1 MVKKT
6 MRKALGRKILKIEEM
21 KTFLCEVE
29 AILNSRPLTY
39 LYEEQDA
46 KTIRPIDF
54 ICPYADIQLP
64 IRRETGD
71 PYDEDYRPPE
81 ERNAFLEQFLKTIRT
96 LDRFWSIWQSEYLL
110 SLRETQ
116 KIIHPTSRLSEQR
129 SPKLGEIVIIQEDD
143 VPRGLWKM
151 GKVIEIR
158 RSSDEQIRSA
168 VLKTSTCQRL
178 ERPLNKL
185 YPLEI
190 RKPEANHGEEPQTLG
205 GHPPN
210 RETTANTNLHDHE
223 IGTPEQSSDERT
235 NADSNLL
242 SEGRQPDEWQRVRQL
257 EDNQYVKHP
266 GDKNLQAEQEEMPVE
281 KS

>member
-1 MVKKT
+1 DRLVGMVKKT
-6 MRKALGRKILKIEEM
+6 IRKALGRKILKTEEM
-21 KTFLCEVE
+21 TTFLSEVE
-29 AILNSRPLTY
+29 VILNSRPLTF

-64 IRRETGD
+64 IRRETDD

-81 ERNAFLEQFLKTIRT
+81 ERNAFLEQILKP
-96 LDRFWSIWQSEYLL
+96 SIWQSEYLL

-116 KIIHPTSRLSEQR
+116 KMIHPTLRLSEQR

-168 VLKTSTCQRL
+168 VLKTSTYQRL

-185 YPLEI
+185 YALEI
-190 RKPEANHGEEPQTLG
+190 RMPEANHDEEP
-205 GHPPN
+205 
-210 RETTANTNLHDHE
+210 
-223 IGTPEQSSDERT
+223 
-235 NADSNLL
+235 
-242 SEGRQPDEWQRVRQL
+242 
-257 EDNQYVKHP
+257 
-266 GDKNLQAEQEEMPVE
+266 
-281 KS
+281 

>member
-1 MVKKT
+1 ERLVGMVKKT

-54 ICPYADIQLP
+54 ICPYAGVQLP

-71 PYDEDYRPPE
+71 PYAMTYRPPE
-81 ERNAFLEQFLKTIRT
+81 ERNAFLEQILKTIRT
-96 LDRFWSIWQSEYLL
+96 LDRFWSIQSSEYLL
-110 SLRETQ
+110 ILRETQ

-151 GKVIEIR
+151 GKVIEMR
-158 RSSDEQIRSA
+158 RSSDEQIRGA

-185 YPLEI
+185 YPLE
-190 RKPEANHGEEPQTLG
+190 
-205 GHPPN
+205 
-210 RETTANTNLHDHE
+210 
-223 IGTPEQSSDERT
+223 
-235 NADSNLL
+235 
-242 SEGRQPDEWQRVRQL
+242 
-257 EDNQYVKHP
+257 
-266 GDKNLQAEQEEMPVE
+266 
-281 KS
+281 